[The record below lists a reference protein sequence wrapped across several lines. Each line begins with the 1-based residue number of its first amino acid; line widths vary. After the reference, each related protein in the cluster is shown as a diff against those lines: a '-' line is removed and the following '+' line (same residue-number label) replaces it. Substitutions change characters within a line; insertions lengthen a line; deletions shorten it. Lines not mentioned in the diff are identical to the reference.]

1 MKGVAFHHRWRYALL
16 ASIVVFAGYLLM
28 LQPKWILNRLMHRSP
43 GVLYAVDTDQKLI
56 ALTIDDGPD
65 SHSTN
70 IILDVLAQNEAH
82 ATFFVLVDRV
92 VENEDVVERM
102 VAEGHELGNHLLQD
116 TPSIQH
122 PNYEF
127 ESQLEHAH
135 KSLSRFTEIRWFRP
149 GSGWYNRDML
159 RSLEPY
165 KYRLALGSI
174 YPFDS
179 HIPSSWFA
187 SRYIVWRANPGAIIV
202 LHDYG
207 NRGQRTIATLSYAL
221 PILKQRGYRIVTL
234 SEMIQT
240 TAPEAN

>member
-1 MKGVAFHHRWRYALL
+1 MKGVAFSHRWRYALL
-16 ASIVVFAGYLLM
+16 ASIILFVGYLLM

-43 GVLYAVDTDQKLI
+43 EVLYAVDTDRKLI

-65 SHSTN
+65 SHSTE
-70 IILDVLAQNEAH
+70 IILDVLAQNDAH
-82 ATFFVLVDRV
+82 ATFFVLIDRV
-92 VENEDVVERM
+92 GENEAVVERV

-127 ESQLEHAH
+127 ESRLEQAH
-135 KSLSRFTEIRWFRP
+135 ESLSRYTEIRWFRP

-159 RSLEPY
+159 RSLERF

-187 SRYIVWRANPGAIIV
+187 SRYIVWRAHPGAIVV

-207 NRGQRTIATLSYAL
+207 NRGQRTIETLTYIL
-221 PILKQRGYRIVTL
+221 PVLKQRGYRIVTL
-234 SEMIQT
+234 SELIQT
-240 TAPEAN
+240 TTREGN